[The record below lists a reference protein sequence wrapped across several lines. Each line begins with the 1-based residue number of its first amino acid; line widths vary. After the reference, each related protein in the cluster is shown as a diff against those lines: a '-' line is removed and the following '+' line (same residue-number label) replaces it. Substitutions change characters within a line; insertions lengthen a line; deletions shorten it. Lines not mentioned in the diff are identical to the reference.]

1 MELGAGRVDVNGMA
15 FHYLEAGRG
24 PLVLCLHGFPD
35 NAYTYSE
42 LLPALAQAG
51 FRAVAPFMRGYAP
64 TAPAPDGRYQSVLL
78 AQDAVALITALGA
91 ERAFLVGHDWGATAT
106 CGAVALAPERVER
119 MVTIGAAHPAAVR
132 GNLAASYERHKGIWH
147 AYFFQMPF
155 AEQIAPRCAV
165 ANDFAFLEHWW
176 RDASP
181 EYDPAPI
188 IERVKATF
196 RQPGVVTAALSY
208 YRHTF
213 HPANRDPALQV
224 LQERVS
230 SAPTAVPTLA
240 LHGTRD
246 RPGRL
251 EAFEGMDDLFL
262 KGLEKVVVPGT
273 GHFVHVERP
282 GEVARRIVE
291 FFQSASNPARRAS

>member
-1 MELGAGRVDVNGMA
+1 MAFETGRIEVGGVT

-35 NAYTYSE
+35 NAHTYSE
-42 LLPALAQAG
+42 LLPALADAG

-64 TAPAPDGRYQSVLL
+64 TTLSADGRYQSVLL
-78 AQDAVALITALGA
+78 AQDVVGLVNAFGA
-91 ERAFLVGHDWGATAT
+91 ARAFLVGHDWGATAAY
-106 CGAVALAPERVER
+106 GAASLAPERIER

-132 GNLAASYERHKGIWH
+132 GDLAASYERHKGIWH

-155 AEQIAPRCAV
+155 AEQIVA
-165 ANDFAFLEHWW
+165 ANDFAFLEQWW

-181 EYDPAPI
+181 EYDPAPV

-196 RQPGVVTAALSY
+196 RQPGVLTAALNY

-213 HPANRDPALQV
+213 HPANRDPALQS
-224 LQERVS
+224 LHERIS
-230 SAPTAVPTLA
+230 TTPTPVPTLA

-251 EAFEGMDDLFL
+251 EAFEGMDDLFA
-262 KGLEKVVVPGT
+262 KGLEKVVLPGA
-273 GHFVHVERP
+273 GHFVHLERP
-282 GEVARRIVE
+282 REVNRRIVH
-291 FFQSASNPARRAS
+291 FLS

>member
-1 MELGAGRVDVNGMA
+1 MELTRGRVDANGVS

-35 NAYTYSE
+35 NAHTYNE
-42 LLPALAQAG
+42 LLQALAYAG
-51 FRAVAPFMRGYAP
+51 FRGVAPFMRGYAP
-64 TAPAPDGRYQSVLL
+64 TSPAPDGRYQSVLL
-78 AQDAVALITALGA
+78 AQDALALIDALGGG
-91 ERAFLVGHDWGATAT
+91 RAFVVGHDWGATAAY
-106 CGAVALAPERVER
+106 GAAALAPELITRL
-119 MVTIGAAHPAAVR
+119 VTLGAAHPASFR
-132 GNLAASYERHKGIWH
+132 GRLAASYERHKGIWH

-155 AEQIAPRCAV
+155 AEQVV
-165 ANDFAFLEHWW
+165 ADDDFAFLEQWW

-181 EYDPAPI
+181 EFDPAPVM
-188 IERVKATF
+188 ERVKTTF

-213 HPANRDPALQV
+213 HPANRDPSLQH

-230 SAPTAVPTLA
+230 APTPVPTLA

-251 EAFEGMDDLFL
+251 EAFEAMDDLFL
-262 KGLEKVVVPGT
+262 KGLDKVVLPGA

-282 GEVARRIVE
+282 DEVNRRIVA
-291 FFQSASNPARRAS
+291 FFKAR

>member
-1 MELGAGRVDVNGMA
+1 VELARGRVQANGVS
-15 FHYLEAGRG
+15 FQYLEAGRG
-24 PLVLCLHGFPD
+24 PLALCLHGFPD
-35 NAYTYSE
+35 NAYTYDQ
-42 LLPALAQAG
+42 LLPALASAG

-64 TAPAPDGRYQSVLL
+64 TSPAPDGRYQSVLL
-78 AQDAVALITALGA
+78 AQDALALIDALGA
-91 ERAFLVGHDWGATAT
+91 GRAFVVGHDWGASAAY
-106 CGAVALAPERVER
+106 GAAALGAEKVVRL
-119 MVTIGAAHPAAVR
+119 VTIGAAHPAAFR
-132 GNLAASYERHKGIWH
+132 GKLSASYERHKGIWH

-155 AEQIAPRCAV
+155 AEQVV
-165 ANDFAFLEHWW
+165 AADDFAFLEQWW

-181 EYDPAPI
+181 EFDPTPV

-196 RQPGVVTAALSY
+196 REPGVVTAALSY

-213 HPANRDPALQV
+213 HPAQRDPALQQ
-224 LQERVS
+224 LQEKVG
-230 SAPTAVPTLA
+230 APTPVPTLA

-262 KGLEKVVVPGT
+262 SGLDKVVLPGA

-282 GEVARRIVE
+282 DEVNRRIVA
-291 FFQSASNPARRAS
+291 FFQAAKGGSP

>member
-1 MELGAGRVDVNGMA
+1 VDFATGRVDANGIA
-15 FHYLEAGRG
+15 FSYLEAGRG

-35 NAYTYSE
+35 NAHTYSE
-42 LLPALAQAG
+42 LLPVLAGAG

-64 TAPAPDGRYQSVLL
+64 TSPAPDGRYQSVLL
-78 AQDAVALITALGA
+78 AQDVIRLIDALGA

-106 CGAVALAPERVER
+106 YGAAALAPERIER
-119 MVTIGAAHPAAVR
+119 IVTIGAAHPAAVR
-132 GNLAASYERHKGIWH
+132 GDLASSYERHKGIWH

-155 AEQIAPRCAV
+155 AEQVVA
-165 ANDFAFLEHWW
+165 ANDFAYIEQWW

-181 EYDPAPI
+181 EYDPAPV

-213 HPANRDPALQV
+213 HPGNRDPALQR
-224 LQERVS
+224 LQERAS
-230 SAPTAVPTLA
+230 NAPTPVPTLA

-251 EAFEGMDDLFL
+251 EAFEAMDDLFP
-262 KGLEKVVVPGT
+262 KGLEKVVLPGA

-282 GEVARRIVE
+282 REVNGRIVE
-291 FFQSASNPARRAS
+291 FLRYQK

>member
-1 MELGAGRVDVNGMA
+1 VSGLEGDRMQPDRGHVEVNGIT
-15 FHYLEAGRG
+15 FHYLEAWGG

-35 NAYTYSE
+35 NACTYSE
-42 LLPALAQAG
+42 LLPALAEAG

-64 TAPAPDGRYQSVLL
+64 TTPAPDGRYQSVLL
-78 AQDAVALITALGA
+78 AQDAIGLIAALGA
-91 ERAFLVGHDWGATAT
+91 ERACLVGHDWGASAAY
-106 CGAVALAPERVER
+106 GAAALAPGRIERI
-119 MVTIGAAHPAAVR
+119 VTIGAAHPAAVR
-132 GNLAASYERHKGIWH
+132 GSLPTSYERHKGLWH

-155 AEQIAPRCAV
+155 AEQVVA
-165 ANDFAFLEHWW
+165 ANDFAFLEQWW

-181 EYDPAPI
+181 EYDPASVM
-188 IERVKATF
+188 ERVKATF

-213 HPANRDPALQV
+213 HPAHRDPALQAA
-224 LQERVS
+224 QERVN
-230 SAPTAVPTLA
+230 SAPTPVPTLA

-262 KGLEKVVVPGT
+262 KGVEKVVFPGA
-273 GHFVHVERP
+273 GHFVHLERP
-282 GEVARRIVE
+282 RDVNRRIVE
-291 FFQSASNPARRAS
+291 FLQAT